1 LPASARIPNGTNH
14 WLPSS
19 RYGWPSVLQKQ
30 SILYSTYDKAREIR
44 FRSDDSPTPTG
55 HTTGYRYGPE
65 RQKFRR
71 MDWFNNVASGASD
84 ATEYVG
90 TTEILRPNGATY
102 RDIRRRVGGAI
113 VVNRIKDNGTE
124 SGYAVYYEFTDALG
138 SPHRITDQ
146 WGQPYL
152 DDGSQWFVPF
162 GMRADAGNGDP
173 LDAAERLGFPDSLT
187 RHGWTGHEQADPV
200 GVIQMGGRLYDAE
213 AGRFVQPDPFVQ
225 DPFDGQSLNRY
236 SYLLNNPLSGT
247 DPSGYWGAKEQ
258 GYLRTVVAI
267 VIDADNYRVNERQA
281 IRATRVPALFSRSH
295 RAHRDGTA

>member
-1 LPASARIPNGTNH
+1 
-14 WLPSS
+14 
-19 RYGWPSVLQKQ
+19 
-30 SILYSTYDKAREIR
+30 
-44 FRSDDSPTPTG
+44 
-55 HTTGYRYGPE
+55 
-65 RQKFRR
+65 

-113 VVNRIKDNGTE
+113 VVNRIEDDDGDPGSDGTE
-124 SGYAVYYEFTDALG
+124 IGYAVYYEFTDALG
-138 SPHRITDQ
+138 SPHRITNE
-146 WGQPYL
+146 WGQPYP